1 MLIQISMI
9 RNDLSL
15 VKTLLPIW
23 KRFADGFVFYVDTS
37 TSDLLYFLDSVKEEY
52 NILEVIVNTRNPE
65 DLTFETDMR
74 QILFDTGK
82 KYSDH
87 LICLDNDEYL
97 AGKMS
102 KMELVDLL
110 INNKNTV
117 FNLRW
122 RQYTSVNTIRIDGP
136 WLNNY
141 KDRIGSYEKGY
152 IFNKTQMHS
161 THLPIPENIKYIED
175 DKLHI
180 VHLQWMDKKFVAIKQ
195 YFWKICDYITNT
207 LHNHNVVG
215 YSAYDAS
222 VNDFEWEE
230 EYTEDLCEIPNYVFE
245 ELAIKNNYRLD
256 FIKEMTNKYD
266 IPNLGD
272 WGYDIVNIQNSE
284 DFKIN
289 KYKIS
294 VITAIGD
301 LNRYEKFI
309 PRYIDNI
316 KQQHLFKETEHI
328 IVYSEWSKY
337 FNDLDYLDNF
347 KFIKE
352 DEKLGVY
359 NAWNMG
365 IRHSTTEYITNWNI
379 DDIRH
384 PINTK
389 IKYDLINN
397 NPYDLVYSYYTATQ
411 DESLTFDTIDIN
423 NAPYVPYPDEYHKYT
438 LDGCYAGPDPMWRK
452 SLHNIVGYF
461 DYEKFNT
468 IGDWEMWIRFA
479 NSGFKFKLLPYILC
493 IYLDH
498 HDTISTRQLD
508 KSKNEKTLLNHLYG
522 ANSE

>member
-1 MLIQISMI
+1 MV

-15 VKTLLPIW
+15 VKSLLPIW

-37 TSDLLYFLDSVKEEY
+37 TNDLLYFLDSVKDEY
-52 NILEVIVNTRNPE
+52 NILEVIVNNRNPE

-82 KYSDH
+82 KYSDY

-102 KMELVDLL
+102 KMELINLL
-110 INNKNTV
+110 KTNKNTV

-141 KDRIGSYEKGY
+141 KDRIGSYEDAY
-152 IFNKTQMHS
+152 SFNKTQMHS
-161 THLPIPENIKYIED
+161 THLPIPENVKYIED

-180 VHLQWMDKKFVAIKQ
+180 AHLQWMDKKFVAIKQ

-207 LHNHNVVG
+207 LHNQNVVG

-245 ELAIKNNYRLD
+245 ELANKNNYRLD

-294 VITAIGD
+294 IITAIGD

-316 KQQHLFKETEHI
+316 KQQHFFKET
-328 IVYSEWSKY
+328 
-337 FNDLDYLDNF
+337 
-347 KFIKE
+347 
-352 DEKLGVY
+352 
-359 NAWNMG
+359 
-365 IRHSTTEYITNWNI
+365 
-379 DDIRH
+379 
-384 PINTK
+384 
-389 IKYDLINN
+389 
-397 NPYDLVYSYYTATQ
+397 
-411 DESLTFDTIDIN
+411 
-423 NAPYVPYPDEYHKYT
+423 
-438 LDGCYAGPDPMWRK
+438 
-452 SLHNIVGYF
+452 
-461 DYEKFNT
+461 
-468 IGDWEMWIRFA
+468 
-479 NSGFKFKLLPYILC
+479 
-493 IYLDH
+493 
-498 HDTISTRQLD
+498 
-508 KSKNEKTLLNHLYG
+508 
-522 ANSE
+522 

>member
-1 MLIQISMI
+1 MV

-15 VKTLLPIW
+15 VKRLLPIW

-37 TSDLLYFLDSVKEEY
+37 TNDLLYFLDSVKDEY
-52 NILEVIVNTRNPE
+52 NILEVIVNNRNPE

-82 KYSDH
+82 KYSDY

-102 KMELVDLL
+102 KMELINLL
-110 INNKNTV
+110 KTNKNTV

-141 KDRIGSYEKGY
+141 KDRIGSYEDAY
-152 IFNKTQMHS
+152 SFNKTQMHS
-161 THLPIPENIKYIED
+161 THLPIPENVKYIED

-180 VHLQWMDKKFVAIKQ
+180 AHLQWMDKKFVAIKQ

-207 LHNHNVVG
+207 LHNQNVVG

-230 EYTEDLCEIPNYVFE
+230 
-245 ELAIKNNYRLD
+245 
-256 FIKEMTNKYD
+256 KYD

-316 KQQHLFKETEHI
+316 KQQHFFKETEHI
-328 IVYSEWSKY
+328 IVYMEWSNY
-337 FNDLDYLDNF
+337 FNDLQYLDNF

-352 DEKLGVY
+352 EESLGVY
-359 NAWNMG
+359 NAWNIG
-365 IRHSTTEYITNWNI
+365 IKNSTTDYITNWNV

-384 PINTK
+384 PLNTK

-397 NPYDLVYSYYTATQ
+397 NPYDLVYSYYTAVN
-411 DESLTFDTIDIN
+411 DELLTFDTIDIN
-423 NAPYVPYPDEYHKYT
+423 DSSYAAYPDEYHKYV

-452 SLHNIVGYF
+452 SLHNVVGYF

-479 NSGFKFKLLPYILC
+479 NTGCTFKLLPYILC

-498 HDTISTRQLD
+498 QDTISTRQLD
-508 KSKNEKTLLNHLYG
+508 AAKNEKRLLNYIYG
-522 ANSE
+522 ANPE